1 LPETVFGDFGGRG
14 EGRGPY
20 GNQQCLRAEVKAEA
34 VISQGEEG
42 NGFVLVSGT
51 PKGAGSLSPSPAANW
66 PLICWIK
73 IKEIIKYRGLL
84 YWRNQLFNSPTKL
97 MVA

>member
-1 LPETVFGDFGGRG
+1 VILEIGERGGAHM
-14 EGRGPY
+14 EISSV
-20 GNQQCLRAEVKAEA
+20 CALRSKQRQLLAR
-34 VISQGEEG
+34 EEG